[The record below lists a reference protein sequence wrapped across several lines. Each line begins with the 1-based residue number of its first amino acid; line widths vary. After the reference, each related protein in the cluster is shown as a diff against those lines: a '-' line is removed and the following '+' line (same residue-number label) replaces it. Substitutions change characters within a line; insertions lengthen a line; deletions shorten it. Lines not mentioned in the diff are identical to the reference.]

1 MINEMN
7 DIDNNLNNIE
17 FARIRSQF
25 KIIFRRSSSLRN
37 FQQCEKTTNSNR
49 FNKICN
55 NQNIIDIKF
64 DIDIVYFQNSHS
76 KKKPKIYKYLNL
88 IIIEFI
94 ILFFDHSIFLNAVLS
109 RDSDEQIIRGNDYKT
124 TIIIYFFHVI
134 IAILSLFEQF
144 QVQKDSILNKKKWK
158 IVKIVDKKRKR
169 KNYKYK
175 IYWKKI

>member
-1 MINEMN
+1 M
-7 DIDNNLNNIE
+7 
-17 FARIRSQF
+17 
-25 KIIFRRSSSLRN
+25 
-37 FQQCEKTTNSNR
+37 
-49 FNKICN
+49 
-55 NQNIIDIKF
+55 
-64 DIDIVYFQNSHS
+64 
-76 KKKPKIYKYLNL
+76 NL

>member
-55 NQNIIDIKF
+55 NQNIDF
-64 DIDIVYFQNSHS
+64 D
-76 KKKPKIYKYLNL
+76 KIY
-88 IIIEFI
+88 I
-94 ILFFDHSIFLNAVLS
+94 
-109 RDSDEQIIRGNDYKT
+109 
-124 TIIIYFFHVI
+124 
-134 IAILSLFEQF
+134 
-144 QVQKDSILNKKKWK
+144 
-158 IVKIVDKKRKR
+158 
-169 KNYKYK
+169 
-175 IYWKKI
+175 